1 VYAVK
6 RVKTIKVDEETHEK
20 LWILLLELQAKWKKP
35 LNMGD
40 VVKYLLEHYEKTCG
54 SK

>member
-1 VYAVK
+1 MRK
-6 RVKTIKVDEETHEK
+6 HKTIKVDEETHEK
-20 LWILLLELQAKWKKP
+20 LWILLLELQAKLKKP

-40 VVKYLLEHYEKTCG
+40 AVKYLLEYYEKTSG